1 MTLTATVRKTLDTAA
16 RLLPAVL
23 LLALLTAACDK
34 GRKVDVAAGINPNK
48 MPTMTTKNVA
58 TFISDSGIVMY
69 KIVAPVWYVYDNT
82 DTPCWKFP
90 KSVYLQKFND
100 KYQPVS
106 SVAADSAIYF
116 KDRHLWRLNGNV
128 EIRRMPADLFLT
140 QQLFWNE
147 REHRLYSDSF
157 IHVQTQTQMLE
168 GYGFVANDRL
178 TEYMVRRPSGMF
190 PAPDFS
196 QMQSAPN
203 PNAGS
208 SADAPRPPSAPKSLP
223 GEESS
228 PQD

>member
-1 MTLTATVRKTLDTAA
+1 MMLTATVRKTLDTAA

-100 KYQPVS
+100 KYQPIS

-116 KDRHLWRLNGNV
+116 KDRHLWRLDGNV

-168 GYGFVANDRL
+168 GYGFAANDRL
-178 TEYMVRRPSGMF
+178 TEYMVKRPSGMF

-203 PNAGS
+203 PNA
-208 SADAPRPPSAPKSLP
+208 SAVDARPPSAPKPLP
-223 GEESS
+223 GEDGPSS
-228 PQD
+228 VD